1 VNENMFIFFS
11 MYMHFMSLHF
21 MSLLCFVS
29 LFRICF
35 ASVFV
40 DRSSDPHLYR
50 KYIVFAS
57 KRRYLIAIEKLVF
70 LI

>member
-1 VNENMFIFFS
+1 VNENIFIFFQYVHAFYFII
-11 MYMHFMSLHF
+11 MF
-21 MSLLCFVS
+21 CFFA
-29 LFRICF
+29 LDLF

-57 KRRYLIAIEKLVF
+57 KRHYLIAIEKLVF